1 MNRGALLLKR
11 VQRWEGKCKLSKER
25 VKTCNDYVMSIGR
38 EIPYHHTTDGRDLG
52 CCRFHFRCVTNKIVF
67 TTPEKRR
74 FLVCLQF
81 YVNFLPI
88 YVIEVNSL
96 AV

>member
-1 MNRGALLLKR
+1 MNRGAQLLKR
-11 VQRWEGKCKLSKER
+11 VQRSEGKCKLSKER
-25 VKTCNDYVMSIGR
+25 VKTCSDYVIGR
-38 EIPYHHTTDGRDLG
+38 EIPYHHATDGRDLG
-52 CCRFHFRCVTNKIVF
+52 CCRFHFRCVTNKIAF

-81 YVNFLPI
+81 YVNFLRI
-88 YVIEVNSL
+88 YVIEVNSS

>member
-1 MNRGALLLKR
+1 M
-11 VQRWEGKCKLSKER
+11 
-25 VKTCNDYVMSIGR
+25 
-38 EIPYHHTTDGRDLG
+38 YHHTTDGRDLE

-81 YVNFLPI
+81 YVNFLRI

-96 AV
+96 AVDRSELRDSKENVLFAEVNKGLAELEAFISA